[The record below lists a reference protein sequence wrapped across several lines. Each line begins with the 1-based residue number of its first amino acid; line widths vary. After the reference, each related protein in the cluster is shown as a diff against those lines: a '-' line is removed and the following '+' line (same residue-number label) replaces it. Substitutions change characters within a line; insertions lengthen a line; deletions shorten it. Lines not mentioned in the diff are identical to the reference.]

1 MIPVPNFLKSS
12 DNDEGY
18 FMLSCDSLGGLF
30 VSSNGLLGDGNCNTE
45 ACKTQLLQR
54 DDDGSLGTFMNRYTS
69 VRRFANE
76 TNLIVST
83 NFVKRYTFDEVD
95 VSNVL
100 QDLLKS
106 S

>member
-1 MIPVPNFLKSS
+1 
-12 DNDEGY
+12 
-18 FMLSCDSLGGLF
+18 
-30 VSSNGLLGDGNCNTE
+30 
-45 ACKTQLLQR
+45 
-54 DDDGSLGTFMNRYTS
+54 MNRYTS

-106 S
+106 GEKDDDDRSDMDQNSNDNSN

>member
-1 MIPVPNFLKSS
+1 
-12 DNDEGY
+12 
-18 FMLSCDSLGGLF
+18 
-30 VSSNGLLGDGNCNTE
+30 
-45 ACKTQLLQR
+45 
-54 DDDGSLGTFMNRYTS
+54 MNRYTS

-100 QDLLKS
+100 QVLLKS
-106 S
+106 GEKDEDDRSDMDQNSNDNSN

>member
-1 MIPVPNFLKSS
+1 
-12 DNDEGY
+12 
-18 FMLSCDSLGGLF
+18 
-30 VSSNGLLGDGNCNTE
+30 
-45 ACKTQLLQR
+45 
-54 DDDGSLGTFMNRYTS
+54 MNRYTS

-106 S
+106 GEKDEDDRSDMDQNSNDNSN

>member
-1 MIPVPNFLKSS
+1 
-12 DNDEGY
+12 
-18 FMLSCDSLGGLF
+18 
-30 VSSNGLLGDGNCNTE
+30 
-45 ACKTQLLQR
+45 
-54 DDDGSLGTFMNRYTS
+54 MNRYTS

-106 S
+106 GEKDDDDRSDMDQNSNDNSNQPEDKQEIE

>member
-1 MIPVPNFLKSS
+1 
-12 DNDEGY
+12 
-18 FMLSCDSLGGLF
+18 
-30 VSSNGLLGDGNCNTE
+30 
-45 ACKTQLLQR
+45 
-54 DDDGSLGTFMNRYTS
+54 MNRYTS

-100 QDLLKS
+100 QDLLKNS
-106 S
+106 EKDEDDRSDMDQNSNDNSN